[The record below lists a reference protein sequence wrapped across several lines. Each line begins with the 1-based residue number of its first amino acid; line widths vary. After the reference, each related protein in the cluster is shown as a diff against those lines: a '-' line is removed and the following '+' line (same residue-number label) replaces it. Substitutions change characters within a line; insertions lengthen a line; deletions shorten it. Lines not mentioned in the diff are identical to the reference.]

1 MLKSSLATAPEKVK
15 SLTYKL
21 EMRSIVMVKHAV
33 MLDAVQAG
41 AACYTVNMGE
51 TCSVRKK
58 EAKGRHR
65 VFFSNWSQDEKLSGF
80 TKFYPSRKIH
90 PIII

>member
-58 EAKGRHR
+58 EAKERHR
-65 VFFSNWSQDEKLSGF
+65 VFLLIGAKTKNCQVSQNSIRVG
-80 TKFYPSRKIH
+80 KFIL
-90 PIII
+90 

>member
-51 TCSVRKK
+51 TCSVRRK

-65 VFFSNWSQDEKLSGF
+65 VFLLIG
-80 TKFYPSRKIH
+80 TKTKNCQVLQNSIRVGKFIL
-90 PIII
+90 

>member
-33 MLDAVQAG
+33 MLDAVQTG

-51 TCSVRKK
+51 TCSVRKR
-58 EAKGRHR
+58 EQ
-65 VFFSNWSQDEKLSGF
+65 V
-80 TKFYPSRKIH
+80 
-90 PIII
+90 

>member
-51 TCSVRKK
+51 TCSVRRK

-65 VFFSNWSQDEKLSGF
+65 VFLLIGAKTKNCQVSQNSIRVG
-80 TKFYPSRKIH
+80 KFIL
-90 PIII
+90 

>member
-21 EMRSIVMVKHAV
+21 EMRSIVMVKHAD

-51 TCSVRKK
+51 TCSVRRK
-58 EAKGRHR
+58 EAYTKNCKVLQNSIR
-65 VFFSNWSQDEKLSGF
+65 VG
-80 TKFYPSRKIH
+80 KFIL
-90 PIII
+90 